1 MDNPRGKSSATLPG
15 SLRASQLIRLG
26 LVAACLAALIAG
38 GTSASAA
45 SRSRHI
51 ELGVLG
57 NPDTFDAMTR
67 QHTSSRLL
75 IIAWNQG
82 GGSQQ
87 YFANLFATMR
97 DEPMLGIGIPNGS
110 TLTPLGVARGQGD
123 SFLVA
128 LNQAVATWGKP
139 IYIRPLAEMNG
150 WWNSYC
156 AYDKSGS
163 SRGPRYAT
171 KQFRKAFARIYLI
184 VHGGASTNAR
194 LHKLGMPPV
203 QGTLTPAPLARVIWN
218 PQGFGDPDTPQNSA
232 AAYYP
237 GNAFV
242 DVVGDDLYDQ
252 RFKAEWPAADALYR
266 AHPHKPF
273 AFPEWGLW
281 GIDDPGFVR
290 TMASFVRAHRRTV
303 LISYF
308 NSTSHS
314 TWDLGTKP
322 RSRAAYRR
330 YIAPLGR

>member
-1 MDNPRGKSSATLPG
+1 M
-15 SLRASQLIRLG
+15 RAPKLIRLAA
-26 LVAACLAALIAG
+26 VTACLAALIAG

-51 ELGVLG
+51 QLGALG
-57 NPDTFDAMTR
+57 NPDMFDSLTG
-67 QHTSSRLL
+67 QHTRSRLL

-87 YFANLFATMR
+87 YFASLFATMR
-97 DEPMLGIGIPNGS
+97 DEPMLGIGIPDGS
-110 TLTPLGVARGQGD
+110 PFTPLGIARGDGD
-123 SFLVA
+123 SFLIA
-128 LNQAVATWGKP
+128 LNQAVASWGKP

-150 WWNSYC
+150 WWNAYC
-156 AYDKSGS
+156 AFNKSGS
-163 SRGPRYAT
+163 PRGPRYAT
-171 KQFRKAFARIYLI
+171 KQFRKAFARIYL
-184 VHGGASTNAR
+184 VLHGAANTNAR

-203 QGTLTPAPLARVIWN
+203 QGTLTPAPLARVVWN

-252 RFKAEWPAADALYR
+252 HFKAEWAAADALYR
-266 AHPHKPF
+266 AHARKPF

-281 GIDDPGFVR
+281 GIDDPSFVRRMGGFVR
-290 TMASFVRAHRRTV
+290 THPRTI

-308 NSTSHS
+308 NSAPHS

-330 YIAPLGR
+330 YITPLGR